1 MVICQ
6 CRTIEM
12 QDWEVKV
19 IVDSE
24 CMRLSMFLN
33 IKLLRERM
41 HEEGLEEGN
50 RLAGNEAA
58 KWNL

>member
-1 MVICQ
+1 
-6 CRTIEM
+6 M
-12 QDWEVKV
+12 QAWEVKE